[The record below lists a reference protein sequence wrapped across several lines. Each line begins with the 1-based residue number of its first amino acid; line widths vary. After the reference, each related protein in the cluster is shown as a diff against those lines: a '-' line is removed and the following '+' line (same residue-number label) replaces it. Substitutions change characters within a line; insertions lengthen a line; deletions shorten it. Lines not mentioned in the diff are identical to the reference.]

1 MIYNGQKINTPKYV
15 IELARAQRIK
25 LTQSEQLIWSK
36 LRNKQLHG
44 YRFRCQHPI
53 YRYIFD
59 FYCHEALLAIEI
71 DGDIHKYQEEYDNYR
86 DDFIASIGITTL
98 RFSADEVINSIDNV
112 LEQIA
117 YILLR
122 QRV

>member
-1 MIYNGQKINTPKYV
+1 
-15 IELARAQRIK
+15 
-25 LTQSEQLIWSK
+25 
-36 LRNKQLHG
+36 
-44 YRFRCQHPI
+44 
-53 YRYIFD
+53 
-59 FYCHEALLAIEI
+59 ALLAIEI